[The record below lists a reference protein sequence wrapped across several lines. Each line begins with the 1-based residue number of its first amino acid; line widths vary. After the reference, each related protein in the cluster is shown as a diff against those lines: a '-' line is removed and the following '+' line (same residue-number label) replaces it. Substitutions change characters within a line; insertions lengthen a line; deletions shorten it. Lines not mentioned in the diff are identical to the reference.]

1 MLSHVIS
8 QSDTLQLHLMNK
20 VLKLHVKAA
29 RCLNSP
35 LLFKSE
41 IRWKKRSTLYEAA
54 VDMIGLLVI
63 FAPCWAVAPDLGP
76 WDSILLFWGPCAW
89 WRWWASLHSCPRK
102 QVLPSLVAYQ
112 RRCIR
117 KSGNTALSIH
127 WSPVR
132 TASHFWL
139 NPLLQTVSLTFCKTS
154 DFVLFAAHL
163 QVRLVYDLINLM
175 WKLICA
181 CVADATYSVA
191 GRGRLVQPAASL
203 LCIH

>member
-54 VDMIGLLVI
+54 VDVIGLLVI

-89 WRWWASLHSCPRK
+89 WHWWASLRSCPRK

-117 KSGNTALSIH
+117 KSGNTAPSIH

-139 NPLLQTVSLTFCKTS
+139 NPLLQTVSLTFYKTS

-163 QVRLVYDLINLM
+163 QVRLWSNKIFNVKINLRM
-175 WKLICA
+175 RCA
-181 CVADATYSVA
+181 C
-191 GRGRLVQPAASL
+191 GRNV
-203 LCIH
+203 

>member
-1 MLSHVIS
+1 MHVES
-8 QSDTLQLHLMNK
+8 CYLTKWHTSTAFDEQSTK
-20 VLKLHVKAA
+20 VACESCKIPKQ
-29 RCLNSP
+29 STS
-35 LLFKSE
+35 FQ
-41 IRWKKRSTLYEAA
+41 IRNNMKEEKYVVWSCSV

-63 FAPCWAVAPDLGP
+63 FVPCWAVAPDLGP
-76 WDSILLFWGPCAW
+76 WDSILLFWGQCAW
-89 WRWWASLHSCPRK
+89 LRWWASLRSCPRK
-102 QVLPSLVAYQ
+102 QVLPSLVACQ

-117 KSGNTALSIH
+117 KSGNTAPSIH

-163 QVRLVYDLINLM
+163 QVCMIYDLINLM

-181 CVADATYSVA
+181 CVADATYSVPK
-191 GRGRLVQPAASL
+191 LVYT
-203 LCIH
+203 